1 MKTNLI
7 HTLLAAAAVMT
18 ASAQNA
24 ATTATSPKSQNTR
37 SSYAAAGLGA
47 PGQNPYAGSS
57 ARFATRLNSIVR
69 RGNTMSHGSII
80 LTSALKPEQ
89 VDELSEDLNVFKF
102 LFNRHLE
109 RTFGDQGTEYR
120 LGVPITMR
128 DSRMVEL
135 DYVQDFGVIVKV
147 FVPFPV
153 VPSEQPEKKV
163 ERPAPADTEWEKAR

>member
-109 RTFGDQGTEYR
+109 RTFGDQGTESR
-120 LGVPITMR
+120 PASPTPFPN
-128 DSRMVEL
+128 SRMAESNN
-135 DYVQDFGVIVKV
+135 VQNSGATSKWSC
-147 FVPFPV
+147 PFPLG
-153 VPSEQPEKKV
+153 PTKQPKRKSNAPRPRTPNGKK
-163 ERPAPADTEWEKAR
+163 P